1 METTTQPNSEAFENN
16 LAPMIRRIFG
26 NPGYDTKYSS
36 TDSDTRTIS
45 SKWSIAHWRVHTH
58 WRVAHWR
65 VAHWRVV
72 SWTDRNGSAATIES
86 PCATVFEMNGKVILA
101 SDVYLRNETFGRL
114 AFKQGDVFALN
125 RAGAEI
131 LDKVLETNNIGDN
144 NGEIPTELFQDF
156 ISDLLSLGI
165 IELN

>member
-45 SKWSIAHWRVHTH
+45 SKWSI
-58 WRVAHWR
+58 
-65 VAHWRVV
+65 AHWRVV

-131 LDKVLETNNIGDN
+131 LDKVLETNNIDDN